1 MMPITKDIDRWY
13 EEELKKTLEIKR
25 RFTSIVKMAEEAN
38 KEMDKEIAVGNS
50 SDSFLQISKIL
61 VKSPSDCPA
70 E

>member
-1 MMPITKDIDRWY
+1 MIRITEDIDRWY
-13 EEELKKTLEIKR
+13 EEEQKKTLEIKR

-38 KEMDKEIAVGNS
+38 KEMDKEVAVGNS
-50 SDSFLQISKIL
+50 PDSFLPFSKIH